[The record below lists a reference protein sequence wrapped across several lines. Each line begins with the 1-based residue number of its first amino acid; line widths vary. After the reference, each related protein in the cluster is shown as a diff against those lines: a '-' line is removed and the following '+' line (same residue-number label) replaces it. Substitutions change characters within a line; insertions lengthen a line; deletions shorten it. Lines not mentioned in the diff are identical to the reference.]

1 MLQLKRAVIFVSIA
15 VCVLL
20 NIPSRSIITPN
31 LQSDKQTQQMQEEE
45 PEPPI
50 QTEPV
55 KESESFSSIPEPV
68 PEIPKEPEYIPNEKD
83 VEMLAQVVWGEA
95 RGIPDKTQQACVIW
109 CVLNRVDHPAYPNT
123 IEEVLTQPN
132 QFHGYDMNFPATEEL
147 KELARDVLIRWN
159 REKNGETDVGR
170 CLPKEYLFF
179 TGDGYQNYFRDG
191 NGNIYTYHLP
201 TPY

>member
-1 MLQLKRAVIFVSIA
+1 
-15 VCVLL
+15 
-20 NIPSRSIITPN
+20 
-31 LQSDKQTQQMQEEE
+31 MQEEE

-55 KESESFSSIPEPV
+55 KESESFSSIPESV

-179 TGDGYQNYFRDG
+179 TGDEYQNYFRDG
-191 NGNIYTYHLP
+191 NGNIYTYYLP

>member
-1 MLQLKRAVIFVSIA
+1 MLQLKRAVVFVSIA
-15 VCVLL
+15 ICVLF
-20 NIPSRSIITPN
+20 NIPSGSVITPN
-31 LQSDKQTQQMQEEE
+31 LQSDQQTQPMQEEE
-45 PEPPI
+45 PESPI

-55 KESESFSSIPEPV
+55 QESESFSSVPQPVLEIPE
-68 PEIPKEPEYIPNEKD
+68 EPEYIPNEKD

-95 RGIPDKTQQACVIW
+95 RGIADKTQQACVIW
-109 CVLNRVDHPAYPNT
+109 CVLNRVDHPEYPNT

-132 QFHGYDMNFPATEEL
+132 QFHGYHTSFPVTEEL
-147 KELARDVLIRWN
+147 KELARDVLIRWS

-179 TGDGYQNYFRDG
+179 TGDGHQNYFRDG

>member
-1 MLQLKRAVIFVSIA
+1 
-15 VCVLL
+15 
-20 NIPSRSIITPN
+20 
-31 LQSDKQTQQMQEEE
+31 
-45 PEPPI
+45 
-50 QTEPV
+50 
-55 KESESFSSIPEPV
+55 
-68 PEIPKEPEYIPNEKD
+68 
-83 VEMLAQVVWGEA
+83 MLAQVVWGEA

-170 CLPKEYLFF
+170 CLPQEYLFF
-179 TGDGYQNYFRDG
+179 TGDGHQNYFRDG
-191 NGNIYTYHLP
+191 NGNIYTYYLP

>member
-1 MLQLKRAVIFVSIA
+1 MLQLKRAAVFLVIA
-15 VCVLL
+15 VCIIL
-20 NIPSRSIITPN
+20 NIPSNRIVA
-31 LQSDKQTQQMQEEE
+31 DKQTNENKTTSVEEEE

-50 QTEPV
+50 QTGPV
-55 KESESFSSIPEPV
+55 EETESYTSIQEPV
-68 PEIPKEPEYIPNEKD
+68 PEISKEPEYIPNEKD

-191 NGNIYTYHLP
+191 NGNIYTYYMG